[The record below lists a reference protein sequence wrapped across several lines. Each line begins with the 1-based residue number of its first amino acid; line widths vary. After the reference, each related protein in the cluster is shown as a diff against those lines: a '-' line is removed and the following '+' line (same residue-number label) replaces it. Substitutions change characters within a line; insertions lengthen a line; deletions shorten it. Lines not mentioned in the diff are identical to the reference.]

1 MGTQQEKMNFWKL
14 HGLRIWTIIG
24 AGIIF
29 LALLKLFDLVSLGVA
44 TIALTAFIVFTCHG
58 VVNFFEEHRIP
69 RLAGTLLTFLIGFA
83 LIALLLMLV
92 IPALVTQTTDLIAAL
107 PTHAQAAIDWA
118 REYAKSDNSLFS
130 FAQAYSVI
138 DRVQDWIGSHAD
150 SMVNVLT
157 GGIMGLGTALGTG
170 AFVIFISLI
179 ASLWLLADLPKI
191 SKEFRNLFNE
201 SQQATLDVIANSFGT
216 AIYGW
221 AKSTFICAA
230 INGVVVGVLF
240 LIVGV
245 PYPSILGLMVG
256 VLYIIPYVG
265 PLLTYVLCTAVALT
279 AGVVPGIL
287 SLVIN
292 LLVHESIVN
301 ILSPKLMKST
311 VNVHPAITLIA
322 IIVGEG
328 IAGVWGM
335 LLAVPIVA
343 AAQAIFVTFFEARTG
358 KQLYTEDGALF
369 QKVVEKP
376 VADHIQHAAGTIS
389 HLTHHGDKA
398 DGADGAGKSIHEGK
412 RARFDKG
419 GNADKDGSK
428 EPGTGSDS

>member
-1 MGTQQEKMNFWKL
+1 MSTQQEKMNFWKL
-14 HGLRIWTIIG
+14 HGLRIWTVIG
-24 AGIIF
+24 AGVIF
-29 LALLKLFDLVSLGVA
+29 LAVLKLFDLVSIGVA

-69 RLAGTLLTFLIGFA
+69 RLAGTLITFLIGLAIIVLLVMLVVPA
-83 LIALLLMLV
+83 LI
-92 IPALVTQTTDLIAAL
+92 TQTTELIAAL
-107 PTHAQAAIDWA
+107 PNHAQAAIEWA
-118 REYAKSDNSLFS
+118 REYAKSENSLFS

-138 DRVQDWIGSHAD
+138 DRVQDWVASHAD

-157 GGIMGLGTALGTG
+157 GGIMGFGTALGTS

-191 SKEFRNLFNE
+191 SKEFRNLFND
-201 SQQATLDVIANSFGT
+201 SQQATLDVITNSFGT

-230 INGVVVGVLF
+230 INGVLIGIIFLVVG
-240 LIVGV
+240 I

-256 VLYIIPYVG
+256 ILYIIPYIG
-265 PLLTYVLCTAVALT
+265 PLITYVVCTVVALT
-279 AGVVPGIL
+279 AGIVPGIL

-322 IIVGEG
+322 IIIGEG

-343 AAQAIFVTFFEARTG
+343 ALQAIFVTFFEARTG

-376 VADHIQHAAGTIS
+376 VANHIHNAADTINNLA
-389 HLTHHGDKA
+389 HRGDK
-398 DGADGAGKSIHEGK
+398 D
-412 RARFDKG
+412 
-419 GNADKDGSK
+419 NGSN
-428 EPGTGSDS
+428 

>member
-1 MGTQQEKMNFWKL
+1 MSSQQEKMEFWKL
-14 HGLRIWTIIG
+14 HGLRVWTLIG

-29 LALLKLFDLVSLGVA
+29 LALLKLCGMISIGVA
-44 TIALTAFIVFTCHG
+44 TVALTAFIVFTCHG

-69 RLAGTLLTFLIGFA
+69 RILGTLITFLIGFA
-83 LIALLLMLV
+83 VIALLAVLV
-92 IPALVTQTTDLIAAL
+92 VPALVTQCTDLVAAL
-107 PTHAQAAIDWA
+107 PGHADQAMKWA
-118 REYAKSDNSLFS
+118 REYASSDHS
-130 FAQAYSVI
+130 FFTASQAYALI
-138 DRVQDWIGSHAD
+138 DRVQDWVASNAD
-150 SMVNVLT
+150 KMVSVLT
-157 GGIMGLGTALGTG
+157 GGVLGLGTAVGTG

-191 SKEFRNLFNE
+191 SVEFRNLFSE
-201 SQQATLDVIANSFGT
+201 PQQKTLDLIAGSFGT

-230 INGVVVGVLF
+230 INGVLVGVIF
-240 LIVGV
+240 LIVGI

-256 VLYIIPYVG
+256 VLYIIPYIG
-265 PLLTYVLCTAVALT
+265 PLITYVVCTLVALT
-279 AGVVPGIL
+279 AGIVPGIL

-292 LLVHESIVN
+292 LVIHESIVN

-322 IIVGEG
+322 IIIGEG

-335 LLAVPIVA
+335 LLAVPVVA
-343 AAQAIFVTFFEARTG
+343 AVQAILVTYFEASTG

-376 VADHIQHAAGTIS
+376 VADHLHNAADTLS
-389 HLTHHGDKA
+389 HLAHHGEHAK
-398 DGADGAGKSIHEGK
+398 
-412 RARFDKG
+412 
-419 GNADKDGSK
+419 KDDES
-428 EPGTGSDS
+428 